1 MERVLTDP
9 ELSQATFYFRFYLN
23 RALVTAG
30 LGDRYQETLGPWR
43 DMLAMGLTTWA
54 ENPEP
59 TRSDCHAWSASP
71 NYEFLATVLGI
82 LPGAPGFA
90 SVRLE
95 PHLGPLTEASG
106 SIPHPQGGIAVTYR
120 REGESLTADISLPDG
135 VAGTLRWNGK
145 ETALHGGRQRV

>member
-1 MERVLTDP
+1 
-9 ELSQATFYFRFYLN
+9 
-23 RALVTAG
+23 
-30 LGDRYQETLGPWR
+30 
-43 DMLAMGLTTWA
+43 MGLTTWA

-90 SVRLE
+90 AVRLE

-106 SIPHPQGGIAVTYR
+106 SIPHPLGEVTVAYR
-120 REGESLTADISLPDG
+120 REGDGLTADVSLPAG
-135 VAGTLRWNGK
+135 VAGTLVWRGK
-145 ETALHGGRQRV
+145 EAAALRGGQQRVAL